1 MYSVHYGVGISIGAH
16 DFPTA
21 REALAKAEQYDAAD
35 RPHVVITNTASKRPV
50 ALDELRELAEQEAQA
65 EVDGPLPPA
74 AMT

>member
-1 MYSVHYGVGISIGAH
+1 MYSVRYGLGISIGTH

-35 RPHVVITNTASKRPV
+35 RPHVVITDTASKRPV
-50 ALDELRELAEQEAQA
+50 ALDELRDLAEQEAQA
-65 EVDGPLPPA
+65 EVSPLPPP